1 MNTPPFLIGAALTF
15 WGWQTGNLVV
25 GALLGL
31 ALEVLRAFRR
41 ASMLVKEHSTIADLS
56 TVGFVLLAVLLA
68 ANRGIGRGILEA
80 FTWQPVAL
88 SPILAAQLVTADR
101 RLPLSALFRYMRK
114 LTRANPAI
122 KDPRVDL
129 GAVYA
134 AMTLLAAGVANQ
146 RGPEYYIAVVLGAA
160 CLLYAAR
167 PRNFGSFAGRGCADA
182 LRRRRAGARGPPRLA
197 QLQLLLI
204 DWVST

>member
-1 MNTPPFLIGAALTF
+1 M
-15 WGWQTGNLVV
+15 V

-31 ALEVLRAFRR
+31 ALEVLRAMRLR
-41 ASMLVKEHSTIADLS
+41 IDLGVKEHSTIADLS
-56 TVGFVLLAVLLA
+56 TIGFVLLVVLLA

-88 SPILAAQLVTADR
+88 SPILAAQLVTADC

-134 AMTLLAAGVANQ
+134 AMTYWRRAS
-146 RGPEYYIAVVLGAA
+146 PT
-160 CLLYAAR
+160 
-167 PRNFGSFAGRGCADA
+167 SAGRNTTS
-182 LRRRRAGARGPPRLA
+182 R
-197 QLQLLLI
+197 
-204 DWVST
+204 